1 MRKNIAFLVLLVGAS
16 VAQVFAATT
25 STIIYVNYNGSDKT
39 ACTRST
45 PCKTIT
51 HALTVVPV
59 GGVVEIVG
67 SGTYDSFVVT
77 TALTVRVDPGVVATI
92 NVPTS
97 GTGITVNAASTDHV
111 TLRGLTLQGSGGS
124 GTGIQINSAGRTT
137 VEDCVSRNLH
147 WGLGFTPSAA
157 SQLKITGGSYEGSD
171 TAIFT
176 RAVLQAPG
184 SNVAIDGVNVYGSS
198 GNAAIAADSDTVT
211 ITHSMVTGDGASTGI
226 AVNGGSAVLENDVVS
241 GYATGVAVGSE
252 VFMSSC
258 TITGN
263 NVGVIAN
270 GFTHSRVNNTIV
282 ANGQNVNG
290 TMTPFSPQ

>member
-1 MRKNIAFLVLLVGAS
+1 LLISAS
-16 VAQVFAATT
+16 VAPVFGATPA
-25 STIIYVNYNGSDKT
+25 IIYVNYNGSDKA
-39 ACTRST
+39 ACTRSA

-51 HALTVVPV
+51 HALTVVPA

-67 SGTYDSFVVT
+67 SGTYDTFVVT
-77 TALTVRVDPGVVATI
+77 SALTVKVDPDVVATI
-92 NVPTS
+92 NVPAS

-111 TLRGLTLQGSGGS
+111 TLKGLTLQGTGGT
-124 GTGIQINSAGRTT
+124 GIGIQINSAGRTT

-157 SQLKITGGSYEGSD
+157 SQLKVTGGSYEGSD
-171 TAIFT
+171 TGIFT
-176 RAVLQAPG
+176 RAVFQAPG

-198 GNAAIAADSDTVT
+198 SNAAIAADSDTVT
-211 ITHSMVTGDGASTGI
+211 ITHSMVTGDGAFTGI
-226 AVNGGSAVLENDVVS
+226 AVNQGTSVLENDAVS

-252 VFMSSC
+252 GFISSC

-263 NVGVIAN
+263 NVGVMAN
-270 GFTHSRVNNTIV
+270 GFTHSRVDNTIV

-290 TMTPFSPQ
+290 TMTPFSPL